1 MQTRDSET
9 DRRKKKKKTCADL
22 MEKHFWNR
30 EGQGVLRGRTH
41 VFSEWPL
48 TSATEISKGFSKGA
62 GEEEE
67 EGRKMNVSWAL
78 NNCCT
83 RGDAEGGMRPS
94 GRGTDKAGGQGK
106 AIRSQLSTM
115 TRKLLGL
122 AGAEASFRKWVGRE
136 MN

>member
-1 MQTRDSET
+1 M
-9 DRRKKKKKTCADL
+9 
-22 MEKHFWNR
+22 
-30 EGQGVLRGRTH
+30 LRGRTH

-83 RGDAEGGMRPS
+83 RGDAEGRMRPS

-106 AIRSQLSTM
+106 AIPVKHNDREA
-115 TRKLLGL
+115 TRFGWS
-122 AGAEASFRKWVGRE
+122 GGFIQEVGRE
-136 MN
+136 RDELGKEHGVGLGKTVCWEGVGPQPGH